1 MGVSAGSVKSFL
13 ESSSLMSNVSE
24 DKLSRYLSLY
34 EQATKTT
41 SVLTGMP
48 GGGGSDHGAVL
59 ANLAD
64 AEDDAK
70 RWGDLVKKHK
80 KLVSQ
85 FLKDAE
91 IDDYYKELLTR
102 RYVIG
107 VGWHFIFLMLRDMK
121 EMSERKMYYD
131 HNKALEACAEWVN
144 RTGKYKEVIEK

>member
-1 MGVSAGSVKSFL
+1 MAISAESVKSFL
-13 ESSSLMSNVSE
+13 ESASLMENVSA

-34 EQATKTT
+34 ERATKTT

-48 GGGGSDHGAVL
+48 SGGNSDSGAVL

-64 AEDDAK
+64 AEDDSK
-70 RWGDLVKKHK
+70 RWKTFVKERK
-80 KLVSQ
+80 KLVQQ

-91 IDDYYKELLTR
+91 IDDYYKELLIR

-107 VGWHFIFLMLRDMK
+107 VGWHFIYLMLRDLK

-131 HNKALEACAEWVN
+131 HNKALEACADWVN
-144 RTGKYKEVIEK
+144 KTGKYKEVLDK